1 MKLVIATPTRILVER
16 DDVAALRAEDATG
29 WFGLRPGHADFLTVL
44 EPSVVSWS
52 DQGGAEHYA
61 AVRGG
66 VLTVRGGAEIEIASR
81 EAFVGADL
89 DQVEESL
96 AALAAR
102 DRDARAE
109 ARAGAAHLEAAALH
123 HLRDYLATLPGERR

>member
-109 ARAGAAHLEAAALH
+109 ARAGAAHLEAAALR

>member
-1 MKLVIATPTRILVER
+1 MRLVIATPTRILVER

-44 EPSVVSWS
+44 EPSVVTWTDSA
-52 DQGGAEHYA
+52 GADRYA
-61 AVRGG
+61 ALRGG

-81 EAFVGADL
+81 EAFVGDDL
-89 DQVEESL
+89 DRLE
-96 AALAAR
+96 AALGDAVAR

-109 ARAGAAHLEAAALH
+109 ARVGASHLEAAALR